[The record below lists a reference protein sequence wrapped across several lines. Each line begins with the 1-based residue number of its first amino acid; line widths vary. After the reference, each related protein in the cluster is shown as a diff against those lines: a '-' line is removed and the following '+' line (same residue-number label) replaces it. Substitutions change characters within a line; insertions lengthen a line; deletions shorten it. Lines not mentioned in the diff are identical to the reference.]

1 MNNPKN
7 IALKIILLLS
17 IVVACN
23 TALAQGVDFTAVT
36 SHSAVATGDRF
47 QIEFKVNSKI
57 SNFTPPDLSNFR
69 VLSGPNQST
78 NMSWV
83 NGQTSTSL
91 SYSYILMAIKEGD
104 FTIQPASVVV
114 NGKTYKSNTIS
125 IKVGKGI
132 QIQQQQQQNQ
142 QSKTQINA
150 SEELQIKA
158 SVNKTTVYQ
167 GEQLVATYKL
177 YTKIGIAGNELIKNA
192 ALNGFWSQEIDLGQT
207 QWTEE
212 VIGGYRWHVATI
224 RKIVLFPQRS
234 GNLEIDPIEMRFVT
248 QKRVS
253 GGQSVFEQFFGRVVE
268 EEHILKSKPI
278 KINVLPHPEPKPA
291 DFINAVGK
299 LDMKVDVSA
308 NEVKANEAI
317 NIKIKISGN
326 GNLPLIDK
334 INIDFPKDFEVYDPK
349 ITDNTSTTS
358 NGVSGTKEYDYL
370 IIPRYPGNYNIN
382 PISFSYFDPATK
394 KYATITS
401 NPLTFKIQKGDG
413 SAANMTYSSGN
424 KEDIK
429 LLGEDIRF
437 IHTNNLIFINPN
449 DNFYGSWKFYLL
461 MILAPLLFILT
472 FIFRN
477 KIRAANS
484 DLALVNS
491 RKANK
496 LAIKL
501 LASAEKSLKEN
512 NKNAFYEAVS
522 KALFGYIG
530 NKLNISTSELTQNN
544 IKEKLLAKSVS
555 ETTIKELID
564 TLDLCDMARFAP
576 VPVAEQTVYES
587 AKNSIQKLEKE
598 VVRG

>member
-1 MNNPKN
+1 MNKTKN
-7 IALKIILLLS
+7 ITFKIILLLS
-17 IVVACN
+17 VVFINNVVA
-23 TALAQGVDFTAVT
+23 QEVEFTAAT
-36 SHSAVATGDRF
+36 SHNALATGDRF

-57 SNFTPPDLSNFR
+57 SGFTPPDLSNFR
-69 VLSGPNQST
+69 VLSGPNQAT

-91 SYSYILMAIKEGD
+91 SYSYVLMAIKEGK

-125 IKVGKGI
+125 INVGKGV
-132 QIQQQQQQNQ
+132 QIQQQQQQQ
-142 QSKTQINA
+142 QQTNSDINT
-150 SEELQIKA
+150 SDELQIKA
-158 SVNKTTVYQ
+158 AVNKTTVYQ

-212 VIGGYRWHVATI
+212 IIGGYRWHVATI

-234 GNLEIDPIEMRFVT
+234 GNLEIDPLEMRFVT

-253 GGQSVFEQFFGRVVE
+253 GGQSVFDQFFGKVVE
-268 EEHILKSKPI
+268 EEHFLKSKSI
-278 KINVLPHPEPKPA
+278 KINVLPHPEPKPTN
-291 DFINAVGK
+291 FNNAVGN
-299 LDMKVDVSA
+299 LDMKVEVSSS
-308 NEVKANEAI
+308 EVKANEAI
-317 NIKIKISGN
+317 NIKVKISGN

-349 ITDNTSTTS
+349 ITDNTKTS
-358 NGVSGTKEYDYL
+358 INGVAGTKEYDYL
-370 IIPRYPGNYNIN
+370 VIPRHPGEYNIE
-382 PISFSYFDPATK
+382 PISFSYFNPATK
-394 KYATITS
+394 KYETINS
-401 NPLTFKIQKGDG
+401 QPLTFKIAKGDG
-413 SAANMTYSSGN
+413 TAANMTYTSGN

-437 IHTNNLIFINPN
+437 IHTNNLILINPN

-461 MILAPLLFILT
+461 LLLAPILFILT

-484 DLALVNS
+484 DLAMVKS

-496 LAIKL
+496 LATKL

-512 NKNAFYEAVS
+512 NKNAFYEATS
-522 KALFGYIG
+522 KALFGYVG
-530 NKLNISTSELTQNN
+530 NKLNIATSELTQAN
-544 IKEKLLAKSVS
+544 IKEKLKKVAVS
-555 ETTIKELID
+555 DETINELIE

-576 VPVAEQTVYES
+576 VPVSEQNVYES
-587 AKNSIQKLEKE
+587 AKKSINKLENE
-598 VVRG
+598 VKS

>member
-1 MNNPKN
+1 MNKTKN
-7 IALKIILLLS
+7 ITFKIILLLGVVF
-17 IVVACN
+17 INNVVA
-23 TALAQGVDFTAVT
+23 QEVEFTAAT
-36 SHSAVATGDRF
+36 SHNALATGDRF

-57 SNFTPPDLSNFR
+57 SGFTPPDLSNFR
-69 VLSGPNQST
+69 VLSGPNQAT

-91 SYSYILMAIKEGD
+91 SYSYVLMAIKEGK

-125 IKVGKGI
+125 INVGKGV
-132 QIQQQQQQNQ
+132 QVQQQQQQQKAN
-142 QSKTQINA
+142 SDINA
-150 SEELQIKA
+150 SDELQIKA
-158 SVNKTTVYQ
+158 AVNKTTVYQ

-212 VIGGYRWHVATI
+212 IIGGYRWHVATI

-234 GNLEIDPIEMRFVT
+234 GNLEIDPLEMRFVT

-253 GGQSVFEQFFGRVVE
+253 GGQSVFDQFFGKVVE
-268 EEHILKSKPI
+268 EEHFLKSKSI
-278 KINVLPHPEPKPA
+278 KINVLPYPEPKPA
-291 DFINAVGK
+291 NFNNAVGN
-299 LDMKVDVSA
+299 LDMKVDVSS

-317 NIKIKISGN
+317 NIKVKISGN

-349 ITDNTSTTS
+349 ISDNTKTS
-358 NGVSGTKEYDYL
+358 VNGVAGTKEYDYL
-370 IIPRYPGNYNIN
+370 VIPRYPGEYNIE
-382 PISFSYFDPATK
+382 PISFSYFNPATK
-394 KYATITS
+394 KYETINS
-401 NPLTFKIQKGDG
+401 QPLTFKIAKGDG
-413 SAANMTYSSGN
+413 TAANMTYTSGN

-461 MILAPLLFILT
+461 LLLAPILFILT

-484 DLALVNS
+484 DLAMVKS

-496 LAIKL
+496 LATKL

-512 NKNAFYEAVS
+512 NKNAFYEATS
-522 KALFGYIG
+522 KALFGYVG
-530 NKLNISTSELTQNN
+530 NKLNIATSELTQAN
-544 IKEKLLAKSVS
+544 IKEKLKKVAVS
-555 ETTIKELID
+555 DETINELIE

-576 VPVAEQTVYES
+576 VPVSEQNVYES
-587 AKNSIQKLEKE
+587 AKKSINKLENE
-598 VVRG
+598 VKS